1 MPPYFQ
7 SIVTFIILIYRI
19 DCACLNLRITLVFEW
34 LKKGENST
42 NLVTE
47 IECYISLTQ
56 NMDEIMKGK
65 HGHNFMNLSW
75 YGKSKSSA
83 DLIRTIIGLMTP
95 MTCEL
100 EVKRF
105 DYLGEKLTVGEHMS
119 EQKVSWAFYEESK
132 PLA

>member
-1 MPPYFQ
+1 MFK
-7 SIVTFIILIYRI
+7 SKNNFTKKL
-19 DCACLNLRITLVFEW
+19 LFEW

-56 NMDEIMKGK
+56 NRDEIMKGK
-65 HGHNFMNLSW
+65 HGRNFMNLSW

-83 DLIRTIIGLMTP
+83 DLIRTIIGLMTT
-95 MTCEL
+95 MTRDF
-100 EVKRF
+100 EVKRL

-119 EQKVSWAFYEESK
+119 EQKVPWAFYEESK